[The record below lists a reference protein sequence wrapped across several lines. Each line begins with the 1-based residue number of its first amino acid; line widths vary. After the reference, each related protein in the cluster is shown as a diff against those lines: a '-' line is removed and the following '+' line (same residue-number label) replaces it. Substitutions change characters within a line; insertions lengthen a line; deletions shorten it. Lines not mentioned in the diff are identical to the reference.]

1 VPHEE
6 NKEWNMKLKEE
17 KEAKIIQIMPVPP
30 GWEAVWGHVKDPEE
44 DEPGFSTELV
54 ACWALVEVG
63 ERRFVT
69 ALLPDLES
77 GELKLL
83 VETEY
88 FLGYRYPTEP
98 TNWERRA
105 TARRRSIKK

>member
-1 VPHEE
+1 
-6 NKEWNMKLKEE
+6 
-17 KEAKIIQIMPVPP
+17 
-30 GWEAVWGHVKDPEE
+30 
-44 DEPGFSTELV
+44 
-54 ACWALVEVG
+54 VEVG
-63 ERRFVT
+63 ERLFVT

-83 VETEY
+83 VETDY

-105 TARRRSIKK
+105 MARRRAVKK